1 MSIKTLATL
10 AALVAAAPVAAQT
23 PITPGQTVTGT
34 LEDGDRQMEDGA
46 YYDAYVIRGRPGDRV
61 VVRMTSDDFDTYLHW
76 GYEDAD
82 GDWRDE
88 DENDDAGDGTD
99 SRLVVQLDGDG
110 AYELRAAGFDE
121 GEEGA
126 YELRVSPT
134 SAPRPV
140 PVRIGQTIEGELA
153 DGDAEGEEGY
163 EDHYV
168 IRGRPGTVATLD
180 VESGDFDTYV
190 LFGAWR
196 DGELEDEDEDDDG
209 GQETNSQLVVEFEE
223 EAEYHIVVRAFDG
236 EGGGRYTLRVTE
248 GDVSGEWDDEESEDW
263 SDDEGDDSDDGD
275 EWSDE
280 EGPDEDASEEEDFD
294 GSDSDEDLS
303 GVGPD
308 VLEVT
313 ADDEVE
319 GVLSATSAE
328 DPNGGGRFQ
337 EFTYRARAGERLR
350 VRVSSSDIDA
360 YVALGTGTRNGFQAL
375 AEDDDGGPGLDAELE
390 WTVEEDGDYTIR
402 VSSAVFGEMGPFI
415 LRLDSGR

>member
-1 MSIKTLATL
+1 MSIKTLAAL
-10 AALVAAAPVAAQT
+10 AALLAAAPVAAQT
-23 PITPGQTVTGT
+23 PIAPGQTVTGT
-34 LEDGDRQMEDGA
+34 LEDGDRQMEDGE

-76 GYEDAD
+76 GYEDED
-82 GDWRDE
+82 GDWVE
-88 DENDDAGDGTD
+88 ADENDDAGDGTN
-99 SRLVVQLDGDG
+99 SRLVVQLDDDG
-110 AYELRAAGFDE
+110 EYELRAAGFDE
-121 GEEGA
+121 DAEGA

-140 PVRIGQTIEGELA
+140 SVRVGQSIEGELA

-168 IRGRPGTVATLD
+168 IRGRPGTQATLD

-190 LFGAWR
+190 LFGVWR
-196 DGELEDEDEDDDG
+196 DGELDDEDEDDDG
-209 GQETNSQLVVEFEE
+209 GEETNSQLVVDFEDNTE
-223 EAEYHIVVRAFDG
+223 HRIVVRAFDG

-248 GDVSGEWDDEESEDW
+248 GDVSGEWDDEEGD
-263 SDDEGDDSDDGD
+263 DDGYDEGDADL
-275 EWSDE
+275 
-280 EGPDEDASEEEDFD
+280 EEEDVD
-294 GSDSDEDLS
+294 ADDSDSEDDVVLS
-303 GVGPD
+303 AEDFTGFGPA
-308 VLEVT
+308 VLAVR

-319 GVLSATSAE
+319 GVLSESSAE

-360 YVALGTGTRNGFQAL
+360 YVALGTGTGDEFQAI

-402 VSSAVFGEMGPFI
+402 VSSAVFAETGSFV
-415 LRLDSGR
+415 LRLDSDG